1 MKKSNEQIAM
11 RVARNSIAINVG
23 LAGFKLFAGIF
34 AQSSAMISD
43 AIHSITDLLGT
54 VIAVIG
60 IKLGGKEADKG
71 HPYGHERFES
81 VATLALSILIATVGI
96 GIGWSGVQTIL
107 AGDFDEIAIPG
118 TLALVAAVVSIGVK
132 EAVFRYVR
140 AAARKVD
147 SDALMADAWHSRV
160 DGLTSIGSFV
170 GILGA
175 RTGFPILD
183 SVATLVICAFIL
195 KTAVSIAVDALG
207 KMTDKAC
214 DDETVSQIQQVILSQ
229 ESVIAIDL
237 LKTRVFGNKVFV
249 DVEISI
255 NPSLTFAQS
264 HDISHNV
271 HYAIEKQFPKVK
283 HCMVHTNPADMG
295 RY

>member
-96 GIGWSGVQTIL
+96 GIG
-107 AGDFDEIAIPG
+107 
-118 TLALVAAVVSIGVK
+118 
-132 EAVFRYVR
+132 
-140 AAARKVD
+140 
-147 SDALMADAWHSRV
+147 
-160 DGLTSIGSFV
+160 
-170 GILGA
+170 
-175 RTGFPILD
+175 
-183 SVATLVICAFIL
+183 
-195 KTAVSIAVDALG
+195 
-207 KMTDKAC
+207 
-214 DDETVSQIQQVILSQ
+214 
-229 ESVIAIDL
+229 
-237 LKTRVFGNKVFV
+237 
-249 DVEISI
+249 
-255 NPSLTFAQS
+255 
-264 HDISHNV
+264 
-271 HYAIEKQFPKVK
+271 
-283 HCMVHTNPADMG
+283 
-295 RY
+295 